1 MAKKTR
7 KSTFGGTFYLK
18 HIFPDIFMDW
28 SSAADLLAPGVRLI
42 NMGLISILILADN
55 NNIFRLMLF

>member
-1 MAKKTR
+1 
-7 KSTFGGTFYLK
+7 
-18 HIFPDIFMDW
+18 MDW